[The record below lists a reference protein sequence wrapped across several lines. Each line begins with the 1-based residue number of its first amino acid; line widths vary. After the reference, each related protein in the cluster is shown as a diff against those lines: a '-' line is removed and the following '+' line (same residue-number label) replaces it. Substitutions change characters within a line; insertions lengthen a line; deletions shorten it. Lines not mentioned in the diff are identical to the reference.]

1 MVVFSIG
8 CETLSVVSGSVL
20 TMSAATVSDV
30 SEASDVKALIG
41 NDEANNNTDNK
52 TAVNFFINRPP

>member
-8 CETLSVVSGSVL
+8 CVTLSVASGLVS
-20 TMSAATVSDV
+20 TMSAATASDTP
-30 SEASDVKALIG
+30 EASDAKALIG